1 MNKKALAIAI
11 TAIMI
16 LGLLPS
22 VLPSLIPQATA
33 YDGQRTCVPG
43 TSGLGCVFL
52 HPGIEDTWRSGG
64 EWSHTLGTLW
74 NSTSHNFG
82 QKQQVFDKYLDY
94 AILGS
99 SSDSVGDLQF
109 DFVTILEV
117 NAINIY
123 VPPEFQW
130 LAPTKY
136 EAVWTDMTNDYE
148 YIYIYTA
155 NAYDSVAPGWTVVSI
170 GGDNGNDNALA
181 IPAGQY
187 HVRLFDLRAPEAA
200 GLYHFKIYYSIT
212 HAASFTSIL
221 AENYPII
228 IVKNELNPAWVEVTV
243 RTDTYPAR
251 PFVSGHVVAEGT
263 TPEGRSVSGVAY
275 WGPMEFIGNS
285 AAGASG
291 ALYRTYLFGL
301 AAGTYTITAEASGF
315 NPTMSERITIDA
327 GQSYH
332 MFLVIGNSPTVC
344 VTVWSKHGTGAL
356 PWGNLWQLPFGT
368 NNPDQAISDTLP
380 WRDILLE
387 LYDSNNALIGFWAS
401 DVFRRDYLGFPAP
414 NPRHSPALYRLAPS
428 WSLSSGRG
436 TPLSNWLVGFHD
448 EEAPHPTKTSYYA
461 CLQDNVDL
469 LYPFN
474 TGGSHVARMYPSTH
488 WDGHV
493 PWDHADYIAGFPK
506 GEYSLEA
513 FVTGYIMDEAD
524 AFQRSFTITG
534 SPLTFQ
540 MDLRRSNWIETV
552 MHLPANTV
560 VSVPTTVTLTAEDVG
575 GNERAAMAFTATT
588 AMCVGG
594 KLDGADGTTYY
605 NTLHPTNL
613 VAAYAG
619 GLVIEGWNGVFPNI
633 WGSMSHDPIR
643 KDYGLNPTASTHSA
657 GAVELAGNP
666 YSLKLFM
673 ADMGYPYNPPID
685 SLGFPIWNATGWY
698 NIAGATPQ
706 VSVFLCN
713 SPQLLSFSIVNA
725 KVWISIRSVDFEVPA
740 HSRPW
745 IFPGSEVYVDFVDT
759 ATGDVVDTLDPA
771 QYGLFQDPG
780 MFLKATGDI
789 TNHHF
794 TANKLIG
801 WKIKGIDYG
810 TAHDFGFPAPYNS
823 GFSFGVTP
831 YDIDYTEAP
840 GQHEHL
846 GVWYFGNDWTQTAP
860 PKNLYNPS
868 IYRALL
874 DLRPTRL
881 PPGEYSYDV
890 YTHGYIMRRSFPM
903 QVPLA
908 GAANIEADMIE
919 GGQIRVCMNFLHEGI
934 ETNFNGWVRV
944 EVFNANGD
952 LVGASIYGQAEPNIY
967 KRQTIPAGYGT
978 YFAYDA
984 YGDHLLG
991 KADGPAQA
999 AGLGYKNFGNYT
1011 FPSFSRGQ
1019 RAYASSY
1026 FYGAPE
1032 TTWSSWA
1039 DYSNSQNNRLNHDA
1053 GEYSCFDVYGF
1064 YWYWGGPAR
1073 TWAGGWP
1080 TTNGLISHQRDHGL
1094 KGSVDIPGW
1103 EGSGGGL
1110 YSVKVWAF
1118 DPMGPDTAF
1127 EASGATDD
1135 WRMYSMGW
1143 DLTDIQVPWEGA
1155 VSVFVSM
1162 NNMASLR
1169 GTVRWFDMFGNLRPL
1184 PWAEISATN
1193 PDTVAYST
1201 GNGAVGSGSSD
1212 SAGAYLMW
1220 LPAGSHD
1227 VSISTSEAPGAW
1239 SSSAPTQNAAF
1250 TAVLSDGWVGG
1261 GDAQLSGSGL
1271 PVPEL
1276 PSYAAPLAMFALIAA
1291 SVWLLR
1297 KRNLNAPLLMK

>member
-1 MNKKALAIAI
+1 
-11 TAIMI
+11 MI

-22 VLPSLIPQATA
+22 VIPSLIPPANAA
-33 YDGQRTCVPG
+33 YRDHCNHG
-43 TSGLGCVFL
+43 TSALGCVFL
-52 HPGIEDTWRSGG
+52 HPGIEDSWNL

-74 NSTSHNFG
+74 NSTAAVHDFG

-109 DFVTILEV
+109 DIFTVIDAYTIK
-117 NAINIY
+117 IY

-130 LAPTKY
+130 LAPTKM
-136 EAVWTDMTNDYE
+136 EALWTDMTNDYE
-148 YIYIYTA
+148 YLYISTA
-155 NAYDSVAPGWTVVSI
+155 TAYDSVAPGWTVVSI
-170 GGDNGNDNALA
+170 GGDLGNDNALL

-187 HVRLFDLRAPEAA
+187 HVRLFNLRAPEAA
-200 GLYHFKIYYSIT
+200 GLYHFKIWYSPDGVTSYSIG
-212 HAASFTSIL
+212 

-243 RTDTYPAR
+243 RTDVYNAR

-275 WGPMEFIGNS
+275 WGPMEWIGNS
-285 AAGASG
+285 GVAGAIG

-315 NPTMSERITIDA
+315 NPTMSERITINA

-356 PWGNLWQLPFGT
+356 PWNNLWQLPYGT
-368 NNPDQAISDTLP
+368 NNPDEAPDDTLP

-401 DVFRRDYLGFPAP
+401 NVLRSNYLGFGPSV
-414 NPRHSPALYRLAPS
+414 RHSPALYRGAASMLIS
-428 WSLSSGRG
+428 GGRG
-436 TPLSNWLVGFHD
+436 IPLSNWLVGLHD

-469 LYPFN
+469 YYPSF
-474 TGGSHVARMYPSTH
+474 GGSHETRMYPSTH

-493 PWDHADYIAGFPK
+493 PWDTADYIAGFPK
-506 GEYSLEA
+506 SEYTLEA

-524 AFQRSFTITG
+524 AYQRSFTITG
-534 SPLTFQ
+534 SPLAFQ

-552 MHLPANTV
+552 MHLPANTF

-575 GNERAAMAFTATT
+575 GNERAAIAFTATT
-588 AMCVGG
+588 AMTTDG
-594 KLDGADGTTYY
+594 KLDGTDGTTYY
-605 NTLHPTNL
+605 NTKYPTNI

-633 WGSMSHDPIR
+633 GGRSAARELFR

-666 YSLKLFM
+666 YTLKLFM

-698 NIAGATPQ
+698 NILGLDPQ

-745 IFPGSEVYVDFVDT
+745 IFPGSEMYVDFVDT

-771 QYGLFQDPG
+771 KYGLIQDPG
-780 MFLKATGDI
+780 MFLATADI
-789 TNHHF
+789 TGHHF
-794 TANKLIG
+794 THNPLIG
-801 WKIKGIDYG
+801 WQIKGIDY
-810 TAHDFGFPAPYNS
+810 TAAHDFGFPAPYNS
-823 GFSFGVTP
+823 GYSFGVTP
-831 YDIDYTEAP
+831 YDIDYVNAP

-846 GVWYFGNDWTQTAP
+846 GVWFFGNDYTQSDDTTSLFNYA
-860 PKNLYNPS
+860 
-868 IYRALL
+868 IYRAML

-908 GAANIEADMIE
+908 GAADIEADMIE
-919 GGQIRVCMNFLHEGI
+919 GGQIRVCMDFLHEGI
-934 ETNFNGWVRV
+934 QTNFNGWVRV

-978 YFAYDA
+978 YFAYDPI
-984 YGDHLLG
+984 GDNKHV
-991 KADGPAQA
+991 AGPAQA
-999 AGLGYKNFGNYT
+999 AGLGYTGFNNYT
-1011 FPSFSRGQ
+1011 FPSFSNGQ
-1019 RAYASSY
+1019 RAYVSSV

-1032 TTWSSWA
+1032 DTWSDWA
-1039 DYSNSQNNRLNHDA
+1039 EYSDSQGNRLVHHA
-1053 GEYSCFDVYGF
+1053 GDYSCFDVYGF
-1064 YWYWGGPAR
+1064 YWYFGGPAR

-1080 TTNGLISHQRDHGL
+1080 TTNGFIGQQRDYGL

-1118 DPMGPDTAF
+1118 DPMGPNGAF

-1143 DLTDIQVPWEGA
+1143 ELTDIQVPWEGA

-1169 GTVRWFDMFGNLRPL
+1169 GTIRWFDMFGNLRPL

-1201 GNGAVGSGSSD
+1201 GNGAVGAGSSD

-1261 GDAQLSGSGL
+1261 GDAQLSASGL

-1276 PSYAAPLAMFALIAA
+1276 PSFAAPLAMFALIAA

>member
-1 MNKKALAIAI
+1 
-11 TAIMI
+11 MI

-22 VLPSLIPQATA
+22 VLPSLIPTA
-33 YDGQRTCVPG
+33 NAQKRSCNNG
-43 TSGLGCVFL
+43 TSPLGCVFL
-52 HPGIEDTWRSGG
+52 HPGIEDGFNLD
-64 EWSHTLGTLW
+64 WSHTLGTLW
-74 NSTSHNFG
+74 NTTAAIHDQG

-109 DFVTILEV
+109 DFVIVGTV
-117 NAINIY
+117 NAIRIW

-136 EAVWTDMTNDYE
+136 ESVWTDITNDYE
-148 YIYIYTA
+148 YVYIATA
-155 NAYDSVAPGWTVVSI
+155 TSYDSVAPGWTSVTI
-170 GGDNGNDNALA
+170 GLDNGNDDGLT
-181 IPAGQY
+181 IGAGEY
-187 HVRLFDLRAPEAA
+187 HVRFFNLRAPEAA
-200 GLYHFKIYYSIT
+200 GLYHFKIYYTTNYGVSFLSIG
-212 HAASFTSIL
+212 

-243 RTDTYPAR
+243 RTDTYNAR

-275 WGPMEFIGNS
+275 WGPMEWISNS
-285 AAGASG
+285 AVAGASG

-315 NPTMSERITIDA
+315 NPTMSERITINA

-344 VTVWSKHGTGAL
+344 VTVWSKHGTGAI
-356 PWGNLWQLPFGT
+356 PWDNLWQLPFGT
-368 NNPDQAISDTLP
+368 NNPDQAVDDTKP

-387 LYDSNNALIGFWAS
+387 LYDTNNVLIGFWAS
-401 DVFRRDYLGFPAP
+401 NVFGSDHFAP
-414 NPRHSPALYRLAPS
+414 SPRHSPVLYHGVANKGIPI
-428 WSLSSGRG
+428 
-436 TPLSNWLVGFHD
+436 SNELVGLHD

-461 CLQDNVDL
+461 CLQDNVDV
-469 LYPFN
+469 LYLGVYVIRN
-474 TGGSHVARMYPSTH
+474 YPSTH

-493 PWDHADYIAGFPK
+493 PWDTADYIAGFPK
-506 GEYSLEA
+506 AEYSLEA

-524 AFQRSFTITG
+524 TYQRSFTITG
-534 SPLTFQ
+534 SPLAFQ

-552 MHLPANTV
+552 MHLPANTF
-560 VSVPTTVTLTAEDVG
+560 VSVPTTVALTAEDVG
-575 GNERAAMAFTATT
+575 GNERAAMAFTATN
-588 AMCVGG
+588 AMT
-594 KLDGADGTTYY
+594 LDGDLDGVDGTTYY
-605 NTLHPTNL
+605 NAKYPTNI
-613 VAAYAG
+613 VAPYAG

-633 WGSMSHDPIR
+633 YGSMSRDPVR

-657 GAVELAGNP
+657 GAVQLAGNP
-666 YSLKLFM
+666 YTLKLFM
-673 ADMGYPYNPPID
+673 ADMGYPYQPLVD
-685 SLGFPIWNATGWY
+685 ALGYPIWNATGWY
-698 NIAGATPQ
+698 NILGSDPQ

-745 IFPGSEVYVDFVDT
+745 IFPGTEVYVDFVDT

-771 QYGLFQDPG
+771 NYGLVQDPG
-780 MFLKATGDI
+780 MFLLFGQIVA
-789 TNHHF
+789 HHF
-794 TANKLIG
+794 SGNNLIG
-801 WKIKGIDYG
+801 WKIKGLLYG
-810 TAHDFGFPAPYNS
+810 AGDAVVYPGLGAAGYS
-823 GFSFGVTP
+823 LGVTP
-831 YDIDYTEAP
+831 YDIDYTNAP

-846 GVWYFGNDWTQTAP
+846 GVWFFGNDWTQTTP
-860 PKNLYNPS
+860 MKSLFNRG

-881 PPGEYSYDV
+881 PAGEYSFDV
-890 YTHGYIMRRSFPM
+890 RTHGYIMRRSFPM
-903 QVPLA
+903 QVPLTGVA
-908 GAANIEADMIE
+908 DIEADLIE
-919 GGQIRVCMNFLHEGI
+919 GGQIRVCVDFLHEGI
-934 ETNFNGWVRV
+934 QTAFHGWVRV

-952 LVGASIYGQAEPNIY
+952 FVGASIYGQAEPNVY
-967 KRQTIPAGYGT
+967 KRRTLPSGYGS
-978 YFAYDA
+978 YLAYDPF
-984 YGDHLLG
+984 GDNQEI
-991 KADGPAQA
+991 AGPSQA
-999 AGLGYKNFGNYT
+999 TGLGEAYSM
-1011 FPSFSRGQ
+1011 FPSSSRPQ
-1019 RAYASSY
+1019 RAYLSNY
-1026 FYGAPE
+1026 FYGQPT
-1032 TTWSSWA
+1032 TTWDNWGTMHQYA
-1039 DYSNSQNNRLNHDA
+1039 NRLDHHA
-1053 GEYSCFDVYGF
+1053 GDYSCFDVYGF
-1064 YWYWGGPAR
+1064 YWYFGGPAR

-1080 TTNGLISHQRDHGL
+1080 TTSGYADFQADSGL

-1110 YSVKVWAF
+1110 YTVKVWAF
-1118 DPMGPDTAF
+1118 DPMGPDATF
-1127 EASGATDD
+1127 EASGTTDD

-1143 DLTDIQVPWEGA
+1143 ELTDIQVPWEGA

-1169 GTVRWFDMFGNLRPL
+1169 GTIRWFDMFGNLRPL

-1201 GNGAVGSGSSD
+1201 GNGAVGAGSSD

-1261 GDAQLSGSGL
+1261 GDAQLSASGL